1 MGTMVTYGPLGEQNY
16 TQCAFISLAMFY
28 AFIVAGQ
35 VSGGHGNPII
45 TIALIFTRG
54 AYITWFKAIIY
65 TISQFAGAIAGG
77 AIGKLFFI

>member
-28 AFIVAGQ
+28 AFIIAGQ
-35 VSGGHGNPII
+35 LSGGHGNPSI
-45 TIALIFTRG
+45 TIALMFTRG

-65 TISQFAGAIAGG
+65 IISQFAGAIAGA
-77 AIGKLFFI
+77 AIGKLYFI